1 MNKVAEDYYV
11 LEDRVYMEN
20 SLGHQ
25 PLKKSV
31 CMLQQLYNTS
41 RRYKEEHI

>member
-25 PLKKSV
+25 PLKKKCV
-31 CMLQQLYNTS
+31 YAPAA
-41 RRYKEEHI
+41 I